1 MADDALIGVTQA
13 ARELGLSHSTLSRQV
28 KAGLIRS
35 HDGKVKLSEVLEDRA
50 NNIDASIWQA
60 RKKPGAADD
69 GHSVHAPTE
78 AVHAPAGSVHAPSNT
93 DDADDVVFVD
103 GEAMPLGKA
112 KALKETY
119 LARLRKLEFEVKSG
133 TLVDAETVKKAV
145 FDLSRQDRDSW
156 ANWPA
161 RVSPLMAA
169 ELGVDQVK
177 LAVVLEKYVRQQLA
191 ERAQP
196 ALRLAS

>member
-1 MADDALIGVTQA
+1 MDDPLISIGKC
-13 ARELGLSHSTLSRQV
+13 AREIGLNKSTLSRQI

-35 HDGKVKLSEVLEDRA
+35 HDGSVRLSEVLEDRA
-50 NNIDASIWQA
+50 NNIDKSIWA
-60 RKKPGAADD
+60 NRSKDKSEPSPAPLHATVPVAEVLHATPDD
-69 GHSVHAPTE
+69 E
-78 AVHAPAGSVHAPSNT
+78 E
-93 DDADDVVFVD
+93 DDAPDDAEVIVD

-112 KALKETY
+112 KALKETD
-119 LARLRKLEFEVKSG
+119 LARLRRLEFEVKSG
-133 TLVDAETVKKAV
+133 RLVDADAAKKAV

-156 ANWPA
+156 TNWPS
-161 RVSPLMAA
+161 RVSPLIAA

-177 LAVVLEKYVRQQLA
+177 LAVVLEKYVRDHLA

>member
-1 MADDALIGVTQA
+1 MDDPLISIAAA
-13 ARELGLSHSTLSRQV
+13 ARQVGINKSTLSRQV

-35 HDGKVKLSEVLEDRA
+35 HQGMVRLSEVLEDRA
-50 NNIDASIWQA
+50 NNIDKSIWLH
-60 RKKPGAADD
+60 RSKPGTTPEAAT
-69 GHSVHAPTE
+69 VHAPL
-78 AVHAPAGSVHAPSNT
+78 HATG
-93 DDADDVVFVD
+93 DADEVEEEGGEIIVD

-119 LARLRKLEFEVKSG
+119 LAKLRRLEFRVKSG
-133 TLVDAETVKKAV
+133 QLVDADAAKKAV

-156 ANWPA
+156 ANWPS
-161 RVSPLMAA
+161 RVAPLMAA
-169 ELGVDQVK
+169 ELGVDLVK
-177 LAVVLEKYVRQQLA
+177 LAVILEKHVRDQLS